1 MNAIARPLVATLVL
15 CAATAGAAVVELTAT
30 GQLHVEAARG
40 GAPEARVFRSAGMPM
55 TLLVDQTPYGQPVLI
70 TTGPT
75 TARLLEPARVTPD
88 PTNPDVV
95 RVDTGGPQS
104 GYLQVR
110 LQGSALVL
118 DRDGLAMS
126 LVPTPPL
133 LGERTL
139 AEVVAQLPE
148 YRRSAAR
155 YSPNAEAVAKL
166 RAVEQPTEMVVYFGS
181 WCSHCEQVVP
191 KLVRV
196 LQDAG
201 NGKLRVTF
209 HGVPPPGEGEDRV
222 ADREG
227 IRALPTLVARRDGK
241 EIARM
246 TEQGWDTPEIEL
258 VKLVVVPAP

>member
-1 MNAIARPLVATLVL
+1 MTPTVRPLVAALL
-15 CAATAGAAVVELTAT
+15 LSAATASESVVELTAT
-30 GQLHVEAARG
+30 GQLHVVARG
-40 GAPEARVFRSAGMPM
+40 APSEARVFRSAGMPM

-88 PTNPDVV
+88 PANPDVV
-95 RVDTGGPQS
+95 RVDTSGAQS

-118 DRDGLAMS
+118 DRDGTTMS
-126 LVPTPPL
+126 LVPTPPV
-133 LGERTL
+133 LGDRTL
-139 AEVVAQLPE
+139 DQVLAQLPE
-148 YRRSAAR
+148 YRRSAGR
-155 YSPNAEAVAKL
+155 YSPDAKAVSSL
-166 RAVEQPTEMVVYFGS
+166 RAVQQPTEMVVFFGS

-209 HGVPPPGEGEDRV
+209 HGVPPPGEGEDRL

-227 IRALPTLVARRDGK
+227 VRALPTLIVRRDGK

-246 TEQGWDTPEIEL
+246 AEHGWDTPEVEL
-258 VKLVVVPAP
+258 VKLVVAPAP